1 MPFPKIIL
9 HPAKERSIQNKH
21 PWLFSGAIN
30 KTEGNPKEGDVV
42 EVFSSAGIY
51 LATGHYHAGS
61 ITVRIFSFKQI
72 NPDYNFWSSK
82 LNSAFAY
89 RKKLNLTDNPLTNCY
104 RLIHAEGD
112 GMPGLIIDIYNSV
125 AVIQTHTLGMHAIKN
140 HLVQALKE
148 LYGDTLSAIYDKS
161 GDTMSRHALA
171 RQSVGGQQQPDRGRR
186 KLAEDATIEN
196 ELLWGNKTEEDV
208 LENGIRF
215 NVNFSE
221 GQKTGFFLDQR
232 ENRKLLGTYS
242 SGNKVLNTFAYS
254 GGFSLYALQNNA
266 TLVHSVDSSK
276 KAAAW
281 AEKNVSMNFNDAPH
295 QFFAEDVF
303 DFMKNSAEVYDVIIL
318 DPPAFA
324 KHLSSLK
331 QATVGYRNLNTEA
344 IRRIAPGGILFT
356 FSCSQVIDKELF
368 RKIIFTA
375 AAQARRNVRILHQL
389 SQPPDH
395 PISIYHRE
403 GEYLKGLVLYVE

>member
-1 MPFPKIIL
+1 MFPKIIL

-21 PWLFSGAIN
+21 PWLFSGAIK
-30 KTEGNPKEGDVV
+30 KTEGDPKEGDIV
-42 EVFSSAGIY
+42 EIFSSAGLY

-61 ITVRIFSFKQI
+61 ITVRIFSFDRI
-72 NPDYNFWSSK
+72 TPDYQFWKSK
-82 LNSAFAY
+82 LRSALEF
-89 RKKLNLTDNPLTNCY
+89 RKKLNLTDNSETNCY
-104 RLIHAEGD
+104 RLVHAEGD

-125 AVIQTHTLGMHAIKN
+125 AVIQTHTLGMHGIKN
-140 HLVQALKE
+140 HLTEALKE
-148 LYGDTLSAIYDKS
+148 LFGDKLTAIYDKS
-161 GDTMSRHALA
+161 GDTMSR
-171 RQSVGGQQQPDRGRR
+171 QQQVEIVNQM
-186 KLAEDATIEN
+186 LV
-196 ELLWGNKTEEDV
+196 GNQTEVDV

-215 NVNFSE
+215 HVNFSE

-232 ENRKLLGTYS
+232 ENRKLLGHYS
-242 SGNKVLNTFAYS
+242 AGKKVLNTFAYS
-254 GGFSLYALQNNA
+254 GGFSMYALKNNA

-276 KAAAW
+276 KAAEW
-281 AEKNVSMNFNDAPH
+281 AEKNVKLNFNAAPH
-295 QFFAEDVF
+295 HFFAEDVF
-303 DFMKNSAEVYDVIIL
+303 DFLKKSSEVYDVIVL

-324 KHLSSLK
+324 KHLSAVK
-331 QATVGYRNLNTEA
+331 QATMGYRNLNTEA

-375 AAQARRNVRILHQL
+375 SAQARRNVRILHQL

-395 PISIYHRE
+395 PISIYHPE